1 MSERTALCATRGR
14 AGRLT
19 ILLMVLITAGCGF
32 QPRGQGGTT
41 GQLEGSYGA
50 TGIASNSTLYRALRR
65 AVTFAGGT
73 WSEEQ
78 DTASSLIHIQRL
90 TRDSRV
96 LSVDSRNRAVEYELE
111 ETVEFV
117 FRPARSAQEAK
128 PQTIRVLRALFRP
141 PDAVLASDRERVL
154 ISREMQEDL
163 ADRIVRRIARQQ

>member
-65 AVTFAGGT
+65 AVIFAGGT

-78 DTASSLIHIQRL
+78 DTASHLIHIQRL

-96 LSVDSRNRAVEYELE
+96 LSVDSRNRAVEYEPWSSFSAPRVPLRRQNR
-111 ETVEFV
+111 
-117 FRPARSAQEAK
+117 RPSGYCAPCSAHRMK
-128 PQTIRVLRALFRP
+128 CWLQT
-141 PDAVLASDRERVL
+141 AS
-154 ISREMQEDL
+154 
-163 ADRIVRRIARQQ
+163 AY